1 MHCYILGGTEKTVLE
16 GRHHEEQKESELE
29 EESAKEEKTQNERSL
44 ERDQGEP
51 EKPDKEIVMYLILT
65 ISQMFIKKVSCT
77 LSIVDRGH
85 GC

>member
-16 GRHHEEQKESELE
+16 GRHHEEQKEPELE
-29 EESAKEEKTQNERSL
+29 EERAKEEKTQSERSL
-44 ERDQGEP
+44 ERDQGE
-51 EKPDKEIVMYLILT
+51 PDKEIVMYLILT
-65 ISQMFIKKVSCT
+65 ISQMLIKKVSCT